1 MPQILAE
8 ELDTLTVEDIHEWG
22 RRSGNTTDVIDTYN
36 LTDERWA
43 RLKSLVRE
51 RNKPSET
58 RAVDADELNAKLRQI
73 SPRRFPSPSDT
84 ASTASTPVTA
94 GGETTE
100 EEQIEFL
107 RRMADEKYKE
117 LKDMGGRPSRAIN
130 PDPGPCPAYKSDVN
144 KRYHVSD
151 HWSREAGKF
160 ERELNRWLDF
170 RWRQFKVRENSK
182 VFNKYK
188 EAIHAY
194 QEKKE
199 IGWVVELQL
208 DRQTKSDE
216 WKEYYIY
223 EYRKRRAL
231 ENKLDRAKK
240 ELEPAKEEMRKAE
253 RNGSVGVPEIAFSGR
268 WRNLIE
274 YDKKI
279 SRAQQ
284 EVNITQKRL
293 NVLRFEKSLSD
304 VKKDYMITRAEEDLE
319 SAQKRLKA
327 EKSDELEQLSNGSA
341 REHAQAVVAS
351 AQGKVN
357 YAHTRLEQLDT
368 LLEWIAGQFTEIAT
382 EYASSGWE
390 NQHNRDLLDGWEKYY
405 AYMRERLQAAQ
416 DRVAEIVQ
424 EEAEGRML
432 KHERHLFQCEQGRV
446 KHKEEE
452 FKALWAWIKLEFP
465 EIAVKYAPSGQDSQ
479 SNNDHQAILPY
490 SKPSP
495 NESAREAFRSNGGK
509 STQRKGRPARKQ
521 SPLSQVQPSKV
532 SKPIQRRRHPL
543 NGKLNATRHEGHAND
558 AGQVKEQGPPEVAV
572 RKSKRVSQRACD
584 PAPTLV
590 RVRES
595 SSRCRPDGT
604 LRRSTRILERTE
616 KLHSLGSD
624 QEAKPAP
631 SRTTFR
637 QKSPR
642 RTTTIHTDTTY
653 SGTPQGISKTRR
665 WKTTSKKG
673 KNV

>member
-1 MPQILAE
+1 
-8 ELDTLTVEDIHEWG
+8 
-22 RRSGNTTDVIDTYN
+22 
-36 LTDERWA
+36 
-43 RLKSLVRE
+43 
-51 RNKPSET
+51 
-58 RAVDADELNAKLRQI
+58 
-73 SPRRFPSPSDT
+73 
-84 ASTASTPVTA
+84 
-94 GGETTE
+94 
-100 EEQIEFL
+100 
-107 RRMADEKYKE
+107 
-117 LKDMGGRPSRAIN
+117 
-130 PDPGPCPAYKSDVN
+130 
-144 KRYHVSD
+144 
-151 HWSREAGKF
+151 
-160 ERELNRWLDF
+160 
-170 RWRQFKVRENSK
+170 
-182 VFNKYK
+182 
-188 EAIHAY
+188 
-194 QEKKE
+194 
-199 IGWVVELQL
+199 
-208 DRQTKSDE
+208 
-216 WKEYYIY
+216 
-223 EYRKRRAL
+223 
-231 ENKLDRAKK
+231 
-240 ELEPAKEEMRKAE
+240 
-253 RNGSVGVPEIAFSGR
+253 
-268 WRNLIE
+268 
-274 YDKKI
+274 
-279 SRAQQ
+279 
-284 EVNITQKRL
+284 VNITQKRL

-416 DRVAEIVQ
+416 GRVAEIVQ

-479 SNNDHQAILPY
+479 SNIDHQGGDQAILPY

-495 NESAREAFRSNGGK
+495 NESARKASRSNGGK

-543 NGKLNATRHEGHAND
+543 NEKLNATRHAVWPPKSHTND
-558 AGQVKEQGPPEVAV
+558 AEQVKEQKPPEVAV
-572 RKSKRVSQRACD
+572 RRSKQISQRACD

-590 RVRES
+590 RVRENS
-595 SSRCRPDGT
+595 PRCRPDGT
-604 LRRSTRILERTE
+604 LRRSARILERTE

-624 QEAKPAP
+624 QEAKPAQSSTM
-631 SRTTFR
+631 SRR
-637 QKSPR
+637 KSTR
-642 RTTTIHTDTTY
+642 RTTTVHTDTAY

-665 WKTTSKKG
+665 WKATSKKG

>member
-1 MPQILAE
+1 M
-8 ELDTLTVEDIHEWG
+8 
-22 RRSGNTTDVIDTYN
+22 
-36 LTDERWA
+36 
-43 RLKSLVRE
+43 RE
-51 RNKPSET
+51 RDEPSDD
-58 RAVDADELNAKLRQI
+58 RAVDADKLHAKLCSIQCRQI
-73 SPRRFPSPSDT
+73 TPWRFPSPSD
-84 ASTASTPVTA
+84 TASTPVTA

-117 LKDMGGRPSRAIN
+117 LKDMGGRPSRAVN
-130 PDPGPCPAYKSDVN
+130 PDPGPCHKSEKD

-170 RWRQFKVRENSK
+170 RWLQFKKREDSK
-182 VFNKYK
+182 VSDKYQ
-188 EAIHAY
+188 EAIHKY
-194 QEKKE
+194 QGKNR

-208 DRQTKSDE
+208 DRQTKTDE

-223 EYRKRRAL
+223 EHRKRLPL
-231 ENKLDRAKK
+231 ERELEQAKR
-240 ELEPAKEEMRKAE
+240 ELEPREEEMRKAE
-253 RNGSVGVPEIAFSGR
+253 RNGSVGVDWSSRAEELVR
-268 WRNLIE
+268 
-274 YDKKI
+274 YDEKI
-279 SRAQQ
+279 SRAQK
-284 EVNITQKRL
+284 EVDIAQKRL
-293 NVLRFEKSLSD
+293 NVLSVEKPPLT
-304 VKKDYMITRAEEDLE
+304 VEKDSMITQAEEDLE
-319 SAQKRLKA
+319 SAQKRL
-327 EKSDELEQLSNGSA
+327 ESQKSEELEQLNKEVE
-341 REHAQAVVAS
+341 RTTAQARLRD
-351 AQGKVN
+351 QQRKVDSVN
-357 YAHTRLEQLDT
+357 TRLKRLDT
-368 LLEWIAGQFTEIAT
+368 LLEWIAGQFTEIAM

-390 NQHNRDLLDGWEKYY
+390 SQHNRDLLDGWEKYY
-405 AYMRERLQAAQ
+405 VYMCERLQAAQ
-416 DRVAEIVQ
+416 ERDAE
-424 EEAEGRML
+424 EEAEWLQHDWLR
-432 KHERHLFQCEQGRV
+432 ERTEAEEARDDLRFPQERV
-446 KHKEEE
+446 RPL
-452 FKALWAWIKLEFP
+452 KALLAWIERELP
-465 EIAVKYAPSGQDSQ
+465 EIAAKYAPSSQDSQ
-479 SNNDHQAILPY
+479 SNGDHQGGDQASLPH
-490 SKPSP
+490 SKPSRIK
-495 NESAREAFRSNGGK
+495 SVRKASRSNGRK
-509 STQRKGRPARKQ
+509 STQRSG
-521 SPLSQVQPSKV
+521 PLSQVQPSKV

-543 NGKLNATRHEGHAND
+543 NEKLNATRHAVWQPEGHAND

-637 QKSPR
+637 RKSTR